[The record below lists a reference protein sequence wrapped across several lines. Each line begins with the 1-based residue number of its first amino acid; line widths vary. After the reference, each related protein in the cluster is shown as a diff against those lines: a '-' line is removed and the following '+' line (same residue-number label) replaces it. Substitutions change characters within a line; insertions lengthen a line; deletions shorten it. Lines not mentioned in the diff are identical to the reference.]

1 MQANME
7 MQTIKVDFGRGEFG
21 KNILILAR
29 TEKSNLLIESFR
41 ACNQGSKGIRDGT
54 LDGF

>member
-1 MQANME
+1 ME
-7 MQTIKVDFGRGEFG
+7 MQTIKVDFGRGECG
-21 KNILILAR
+21 KNILIQAR